1 MQKKQSDV
9 CVQNIEKVE
18 VILVNDGSRDESL
31 SLCREY
37 LKYNNFVLIDQ
48 KNKGPQ
54 FCQKCRFKKARGQYA
69 IFVDADDLLV
79 TDFFTTIDK
88 HLEENID
95 ILKFN
100 IKYHGN
106 RIDESLFNT
115 FMFLK

>member
-48 KNKGPQ
+48 KNKGLS
-54 FCQKCRFKKARGQYA
+54 FARNVGLKMLEVNMLFLLMQMIYWLL
-69 IFVDADDLLV
+69 IFLLLL
-79 TDFFTTIDK
+79 T
-88 HLEENID
+88 NI
-95 ILKFN
+95 
-100 IKYHGN
+100 
-106 RIDESLFNT
+106 
-115 FMFLK
+115 